1 MLFIFRQL
9 RRLELR
15 KRSGQYF
22 LYAFGEIVLI
32 VVGILIALQIQNW
45 NQQRLDR
52 TEERYLLE
60 ELVDNLNQEA
70 ERLEFGIERQGMQM
84 ESFKGILGFLESRSI
99 SQEEFEEDLG
109 FYTGQFAFNPITSAY
124 ETMKNSGLGFS
135 NRELKKLLV
144 QYYDVEQPLFL
155 ATIDTLREFN
165 RTHLTPIVLK
175 YLPEGEFRVRR
186 IPKDVD
192 DPEFREAVLNTVR
205 WKMRRTNGSI
215 ERSENIYTKN
225 REILAFVEQ
234 ELEDM

>member
-45 NQQRLDR
+45 NQMRQDR
-52 TEERYLLE
+52 TEERYLLI

-70 ERLEFGIERQGMQM
+70 ERLEFGIERQGLQM
-84 ESFKGILGFLESRSI
+84 ESFQGIRSFLKARAT
-99 SQEEFEEDLG
+99 SQEEFEKNLG
-109 FYTGQFAFNPITSAY
+109 YFTGQFAFNPITSAY
-124 ETMKNSGLGFS
+124 ETMKNTGLGFS

-144 QYYDVEQPLFL
+144 QYYDVEQPLL
-155 ATIDTLREFN
+155 IGTLETQREFN
-165 RTHLTPIVLK
+165 RDHILPVVMK
-175 YLPEGEFRVRR
+175 YLPEGQFGVRR

-192 DPEFREAVLNTVR
+192 DLEFQEAVLNTIGVLIGR
-205 WKMRRTNGSI
+205 SGLSLQ
-215 ERSENIYTKN
+215 RSENIYQKN
-225 REILAFVEQ
+225 REILSFVEK
-234 ELEDM
+234 ELEGM